1 MLTACKTTSNIN
13 EVVFGKEK
21 GVELLGVE
29 IRALSKPKNSLT
41 LRPFFMKLG

>member
-21 GVELLGVE
+21 GVELLGMDVTVDPYLVE
-29 IRALSKPKNSLT
+29 SDGK
-41 LRPFFMKLG
+41 